1 MEGRFVNIAKEIY
14 EIASVVGVSVQ
25 DLEQIVGG
33 ANCYP
38 SIQKGACCSL
48 AFFISIKG
56 SMAKGRGHLSFPQ
69 VLDEFVRHMQGHC
82 AGITRD
88 AVIITNDWEHWS
100 YEQWYENIENIKLG
114 GVHLEAYLIS
124 KGSHITQINI

>member
-1 MEGRFVNIAKEIY
+1 MEGRYVNIAKEIY
-14 EIASVVGVSVQ
+14 GIASVAGVSLQ
-25 DLEQIVGG
+25 DLEQIEGG

-38 SIQKGACCSL
+38 CIRKGPCCSV
-48 AFFISIKG
+48 AFFISLKG
-56 SMAKGRGHLSFPQ
+56 PMAKGCGHLSFPQ

-88 AVIITNDWEHWS
+88 AVIFTNNWEHCS
-100 YEQWYENIENIKLG
+100 YEQWHDNIENIKRG

-124 KGSHITQINI
+124 NGSYITQINI